1 MQPEDRKHP
10 PGAPAPQ
17 PVSEWAAAEE
27 NAVRW
32 LQWLGHGTARRSRS
46 GADGGIDVTG
56 TDVAA
61 QVKWYGTAVGVRP
74 VRELVGAATG
84 LRVRVYFL
92 CNAGFTPDATAY
104 ADRVNVALFRFSP
117 ADGSISPSNSAAE
130 QAYAS
135 AVQRHACPTVEGTS
149 AASQFRAFYR
159 KTVRDT
165 SRPTGPASK
174 AAVIVA
180 LIPVG
185 MCLAGALAM
194 VLARRTGGG
203 PNWLGNAWAAWMTVA
218 CLGVLP
224 AIVIA
229 GALQRRKS
237 PPVRGSSGVGISN
250 PDPQEP

>member
-1 MQPEDRKHP
+1 MQPEDKRHP

-17 PVSEWAAAEE
+17 PVNEWAAAEE

-32 LQWLGHGTARRSRS
+32 LQWLGHGTAQRSRS

-61 QVKWYGTAVGVRP
+61 QVKWYGTAVGVRS

-84 LRVRVYFL
+84 LPVRVYFL
-92 CNAGFTPDATAY
+92 CNAGFTRDAIAY

-117 ADGSISPSNSAAE
+117 ADGSISPLNSAAE

-135 AVQRHACPTVEGTS
+135 AVQRHTRPTVEATS

-159 KTVRDT
+159 ETARDA
-165 SRPTGPASK
+165 SGPTGPASK

-180 LIPVG
+180 LVPVG
-185 MCLAGALAM
+185 MCLAGAL
-194 VLARRTGGG
+194 VVILARKTGGG

-224 AIVIA
+224 AVVIA
-229 GALQRRKS
+229 AVIQGRKT
-237 PPVRGSSGVGISN
+237 PPVRGSSAAGISH